1 MVKARSDGARVS
13 ITDLTRVGGTTPAT
27 IKASDITITP
37 SVIDKA
43 GRAYVTIQA
52 DTTNVPAGLY
62 EGSLVAGAGGKEAPA
77 LFYVSHA
84 QTAGD

>member
-1 MVKARSDGARVS
+1 M
-13 ITDLTRVGGTTPAT
+13 IE
-27 IKASDITITP
+27 
-37 SVIDKA
+37 KA

-62 EGSLVAGAGGKEAPA
+62 EGSLVAGTGGKQAPA

-84 QTAGD
+84 QPVGD